1 MTAIRLATF
10 ATAVALACTA
20 ATILPAAAQSA
31 APAMSN
37 AKPGSAMN
45 TDTFVRTAALS
56 NQFEIES
63 SKIALQ
69 KAKGDDVKAFAQQMI
84 DDHTKAGQDMQ
95 AALRQASIT
104 MPAPA
109 EDKQHQAMLDRMSK
123 SSNVDV
129 EYVQAQVKA
138 HQEAVQ
144 LFQSYASNGD
154 NAPLK
159 QFASNTLP
167 TLQKHL
173 QHVQDLAR
181 GQNKKTTSR

>member
-1 MTAIRLATF
+1 
-10 ATAVALACTA
+10 
-20 ATILPAAAQSA
+20 
-31 APAMSN
+31 
-37 AKPGSAMN
+37 
-45 TDTFVRTAALS
+45 
-56 NQFEIES
+56 
-63 SKIALQ
+63 
-69 KAKGDDVKAFAQQMI
+69 
-84 DDHTKAGQDMQ
+84 MQ